1 MDGWPCQCVSRYKGQ
16 RLASGS
22 VKIFLQVITRLGW
35 RNHEFGHFW
44 GFCGFVAWTTR
55 HRIIPRTRI
64 LPTPFS
70 CESSTEGNGKWVS
83 WMVDC
88 QGICCASQ
96 AHCHYKICCAF
107 NHICK
112 THVEAIHLSRI
123 VITYRTIL
131 NIGLYNRYLQRELL
145 KLSYSITIYLYRTIH
160 YHAVMLLKNCTPISL
175 CIHTCYI
182 PIQMYLL

>member
-1 MDGWPCQCVSRYKGQ
+1 
-16 RLASGS
+16 
-22 VKIFLQVITRLGW
+22 
-35 RNHEFGHFW
+35 
-44 GFCGFVAWTTR
+44 
-55 HRIIPRTRI
+55 
-64 LPTPFS
+64 
-70 CESSTEGNGKWVS
+70 
-83 WMVDC
+83 MVDC

-182 PIQMYLL
+182 PIQMYLPYTGILAITLYRYTWCNRICQYPL